1 MAKLYSIDLRER
13 VAAFAVAHGSADLA
27 ARTFS
32 VSKATAVR
40 WAKQLRDRGNV
51 NRGKVGGHKPHLLRK
66 ECDWLMQR
74 LAREPHTALRQLLA
88 ELAARGVVVSYG
100 TLWNF
105 VHDQGLSFKKNHSRR
120 RAAKA

>member
-13 VAAFAVAHGSADLA
+13 VAAFAIARGSANLA

-40 WAKQLRDRGNV
+40 WAKQLRDKGHV
-51 NRGKVGGHKPHLLRK
+51 KPGKVGGHKPHLLRN
-66 ECDWLMQR
+66 ERDWLLQR
-74 LAREPHTALRQLLA
+74 LAREPHTALRQLLG
-88 ELAARGVVVSYG
+88 ELETRGITVSYG

-105 VHDQGLSFKKNHSRR
+105 VHEQNLSFKKNRSRR
-120 RAAKA
+120 RTAQA

>member
-13 VAAFAVAHGSADLA
+13 VAAFAIAHGSANLA
-27 ARTFS
+27 AQTFS

-40 WAKQLRDRGNV
+40 WAKQLRDKGHV
-51 NRGKVGGHKPHLLRK
+51 KPGKVGGYKPHLLRN
-66 ECDWLMQR
+66 ERGWLMQR
-74 LAREPHTALRQLLA
+74 LTLEPHTALRQLLA
-88 ELAARGVVVSYG
+88 ELVARGVTVSYG

-105 VHDQGLSFKKNHSRR
+105 VHDQDLSFKKNRSRS

>member
-13 VAAFAVAHGSADLA
+13 VAAFAIAQGSTDLA

-40 WAKQLRDRGNV
+40 WARQLRDKGHVRP
-51 NRGKVGGHKPHLLRK
+51 GKVGGHKPHLLRN
-66 ECDWLMQR
+66 ERDWLMQR

-88 ELAARGVVVSYG
+88 ELDARGVTVSYG

-105 VHDQGLSFKKNHSRR
+105 VHDQRLSFKKNSSRR